1 MEQVIT
7 RLNENIEKLKD
18 FNYTVNHAEEV
29 LWNDLEMVR
38 AEITK
43 GEEET
48 KTVVKEWKFRPELLS
63 MENLQH
69 DGKVALGEG
78 LTWQQ
83 SFVLG
88 FLLSIWH

>member
-1 MEQVIT
+1 MEQIIT

-29 LWNDLEMVR
+29 LWNDLETVR

-48 KTVVKEWKFRPELLS
+48 ETVVKEWKYRPKLLS

-78 LTWQQ
+78 LNLQQ